1 MIPQD
6 NYNPIELWIWR
17 NKRYFKNKLN
27 NTRYGQGY
35 GSKYTRWTYDINC
48 QEFICNVWKQ
58 IDKCKWS
65 KTSKE
70 LRVPKRVFADSE
82 FDVAEKNYREELA

>member
-6 NYNPIELWIWR
+6 TYNPIELWIWK
-17 NKRYFKNKLN
+17 NKSYFTNKLN

-35 GSKYTRWTYDINC
+35 GSKYTKWTYDINC

-58 IDKCKWS
+58 IDKFKWS

-70 LRVPKRVFADSE
+70 LRVPKRIFADTE
-82 FDVAEKNYREELA
+82 FDIAEKNYKEELA